1 MTEVVEEKEIIE
13 TATIQAMGRNKYGNL
28 EEEDLKEA
36 LKNQDVTV
44 EKSGRNFKLTFK
56 KSNRKYIINSNGE
69 SESIE
74 EIKPTAIYAKLE
86 TDGTLKLRSTPLQGY
101 EEGTKWNSPDILK
114 VLIEEPIA
122 PKTCERMF
130 SQCINLESIENM
142 NYLHTE
148 NATSMERMFQKCEKL
163 KNINT
168 SYLDTHNV
176 KDMSYMF
183 GNCLL
188 LEKID
193 VSNFN
198 TAKVTTMQYMFMNCS
213 SLETLDLRSFN
224 TKSIQGNGR
233 ESMFGNDANLNKI
246 LVSKDWSLDYNED
259 TSIFVGCGVKEVTV
273 VE

>member
-1 MTEVVEEKEIIE
+1 MTEVAEEKEIIE

-28 EEEDLKEA
+28 EEEDLKET

-114 VLIEEPIA
+114 VVIEEPIA
-122 PKTCERMF
+122 PKTCARMF
-130 SQCINLESIENM
+130 SECINLVSIENM

-233 ESMFGNDANLNKI
+233 ERMFRFDSNLSKI
-246 LVSKDWSLDYNED
+246 LVSKDWSLDYNGATQVFE
-259 TSIFVGCGVKEVTV
+259 GCGVKEVTV